1 MYNTLGWEGYLN
13 SFKRHHHWRFQA
25 NRWYQWRFQTHKS
38 NWRFPAA
45 VSLHCNTASLGLAF
59 TNSPT
64 LLAFSYKSGS
74 AAGNGVS
81 IAMCQTPAEGAI
93 NNGISHAGYVQKEHP
108 LGNRSRTA
116 LVREILSK
124 RTPNREMCRVIAS
137 TIISRVFSRVSAYLF
152 YFIKKSYIEFQLF
165 KCVVGCP

>member
-1 MYNTLGWEGYLN
+1 MGGVFKQLQTPSPLAFSGKSLVPMALPN
-13 SFKRHHHWRFQA
+13 SQEQLALPCCSQSALQHCKPRA
-25 NRWYQWRFQTHKS
+25 
-38 NWRFPAA
+38 
-45 VSLHCNTASLGLAF
+45 SLHQLA
-59 TNSPT
+59 NSPT

-93 NNGISHAGYVQKEHP
+93 NNGISHAGYVQNEHP

-124 RTPNREMCRVIAS
+124 RTPHREMCRVIAS